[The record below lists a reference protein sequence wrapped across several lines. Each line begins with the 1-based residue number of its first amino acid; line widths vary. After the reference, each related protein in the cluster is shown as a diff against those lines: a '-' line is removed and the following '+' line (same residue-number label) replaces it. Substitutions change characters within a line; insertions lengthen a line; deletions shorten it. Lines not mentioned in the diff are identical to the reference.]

1 MIAYRIVKA
10 KYEQDL
16 SGHGAELWGSR
27 WNYPGTP
34 IIYASEHAS
43 LALLEILAWTALPQL
58 LKANFSL
65 LTLEIPDHSQLQVS
79 SAELPKDWCY
89 PGHTTDTQQMGQE
102 WTEMNQYLML
112 KVPSA
117 ILPIEH
123 NMLINPKH
131 PLMKE
136 VIISHISEISFD
148 PRVIGHFH
156 QSDT

>member
-1 MIAYRIVKA
+1 MIAYRIVKV

-16 SGHGAELWGSR
+16 SGHGAELWGGR

-65 LTLEIPDHSQLQVS
+65 LTLKIPEQSQVKVS
-79 SAELPKDWCY
+79 LDELPKDWYY
-89 PGHTTDTQQMGQE
+89 PGHTTNTKQMGQE
-102 WTEMNQYLML
+102 WTETNQYLML

-117 ILPIEH
+117 ILPIE
-123 NMLINPKH
+123 NNILINPKH

-136 VIISHISEISFD
+136 VVISHISEISFD
-148 PRVIGHFH
+148 PRVIGNFH
-156 QSDT
+156 QSDS

>member
-16 SGHGAELWGSR
+16 SGHGAELWGGR

-65 LTLEIPDHSQLQVS
+65 LALEIPEQSQVQVS
-79 SAELPKDWCY
+79 LTELPEDWYY
-89 PGHTTDTQQMGQE
+89 PDHWTSTQRIGQE
-102 WTEMNQYLML
+102 WTEMNQALML

-117 ILPIEH
+117 ILPIE
-123 NMLINPKH
+123 NNILINPKH

-136 VIISHISEISFD
+136 VVISRTSEISFD
-148 PRVIGHFH
+148 PRVIGNFH
-156 QSDT
+156 KTDT